1 MDFWLSEWLS
11 IFVMLVSLTISA
23 FFSGS
28 ETALFSLSNDDV
40 EKLKKNN
47 QSTKSLLKFFL
58 KNPSGLLISIL
69 FGNLIVNIVFFC
81 TSASISFRT
90 SQLYS
95 ASISSFI
102 GIITLIMI
110 ILFGEIIPKAIGMSF
125 SRRVVILSS
134 PFLNFW
140 NILIYPL
147 RKNIDKLVSKIT
159 PNTNPNINLTEVE
172 FKTLID
178 STIQVDGFGIQEK
191 DIVENILKLHEVR
204 IREIMIPRVNQTFIN
219 KNSTTAEAL
228 NLIERNNIE
237 QLPVY
242 EDYEENIIGYVE
254 TDSLLFANKKDSIS
268 DLCIDLIF
276 FPENKHLDEMLK
288 ECLKND
294 LKIVGIVD
302 EYGGLSGTL
311 ALKDI
316 FNYFLLESH
325 SKETSSVEL
334 IGENEYR
341 LKGNLNIRE
350 WRELFIGFVPN
361 YNIRNMALDTVSGLV
376 ISILKKMP
384 SVGDTVFLGNL
395 CFTIE
400 EVRNNRIEFVKL
412 QLLDIRKIKND

>member
-40 EKLKKNN
+40 EKLKRNN

-95 ASISSFI
+95 GTISGFI

-191 DIVENILKLHEVR
+191 DIVENIL
-204 IREIMIPRVNQTFIN
+204 
-219 KNSTTAEAL
+219 
-228 NLIERNNIE
+228 
-237 QLPVY
+237 
-242 EDYEENIIGYVE
+242 
-254 TDSLLFANKKDSIS
+254 
-268 DLCIDLIF
+268 
-276 FPENKHLDEMLK
+276 
-288 ECLKND
+288 
-294 LKIVGIVD
+294 
-302 EYGGLSGTL
+302 
-311 ALKDI
+311 
-316 FNYFLLESH
+316 
-325 SKETSSVEL
+325 
-334 IGENEYR
+334 
-341 LKGNLNIRE
+341 
-350 WRELFIGFVPN
+350 
-361 YNIRNMALDTVSGLV
+361 
-376 ISILKKMP
+376 
-384 SVGDTVFLGNL
+384 
-395 CFTIE
+395 
-400 EVRNNRIEFVKL
+400 
-412 QLLDIRKIKND
+412 